1 MASSTL
7 RWPWEAGRPR
17 RPARRSAA
25 VGASQ
30 NFGVSKNK
38 GMNGEDQAQL
48 AFDTLMA
55 EVRVELGPHATL
67 NAIEAALVQRQPL
80 LMRSIIQQLQQE
92 APPAEELFPPG
103 SGMDP

>member
-1 MASSTL
+1 MH
-7 RWPWEAGRPR
+7 PYPR
-17 RPARRSAA
+17 
-25 VGASQ
+25 GASQ

-55 EVRVELGPHATL
+55 EVRAELGPHATL